1 MSRTTNKVLFSS
13 LLLLLIVVADVGAQE
28 TNSASGLTAQPRIVC
43 TEPNFD
49 FGRVIGTNEVTHAFR
64 IANEGDASLNII
76 RIHAG
81 CGCTEAKAGSDS
93 ISARSS
99 TDLTVRFKTAGRAGP
114 QRKSIY
120 VHSND
125 PQSPILRLEMSGDI
139 VVPRGISKKAGDD
152 LLQGTEGKR
161 TPRGDFYATP
171 DEIVFVALP
180 GQTNTL
186 TRFVAV
192 RSLSG
197 KVFKVVD
204 VTLPCPG
211 NAEITD
217 SLDAAGCL
225 IKLSGLVPLPG
236 MDGKAVTIRMQ
247 DGTFLSVPLLLKK
260 RPAPVVE

>member
-1 MSRTTNKVLFSS
+1 MFVWIGVTG
-13 LLLLLIVVADVGAQE
+13 IGAQD
-28 TNSASGLTAQPRIVC
+28 TNLAAGTAAQPRLVC
-43 TEPNFD
+43 SDPNFD
-49 FGRVIGTNEVTHAFR
+49 FGRVIGSNDVSHAFK
-64 IANEGDASLNII
+64 IANEGDAPLKIT
-76 RIHAG
+76 RIHVG
-81 CGCTEAKAGSDS
+81 CGCTDAKMGTDTIA
-93 ISARSS
+93 AHSS
-99 TDLTVRFKTAGRAGP
+99 TELTILFKTAGRVGP

-125 PQSPILRLEMSGDI
+125 PQSPILRFEMSGDI
-139 VVPRGISKKAGDD
+139 VVPKGISKKAGDD

-171 DEIVFVALP
+171 DELVFVALP

-192 RSLSG
+192 RSVSG
-197 KVFKVVD
+197 NPFKVAD

-211 NAEITD
+211 KVEITE
-217 SLDAAGCL
+217 SAGASGCL
-225 IKLSGLVPLPG
+225 IKLSGVLPLPG

-247 DGTFLSVPLLLKK
+247 DGTFLSVPLILKR